1 MEELL
6 RKINTLSNDDFEA
19 LLTYIDKQK
28 KKRARNILTEAQRQA
43 RRFSK
48 NVGLSL
54 GNQRPGKLQPKYANP
69 GNPEQTWSGMGR
81 KPEWF
86 RRYIDNGGSE
96 RDMLIK

>member
-6 RKINTLSNDDFEA
+6 RKVDALSNDDFEA
-19 LLTYIDKQK
+19 LLAYIDKQK
-28 KKRARNILTEAQRQA
+28 KKRARDIIAEAQRQA
-43 RRFSK
+43 KRFSK

-54 GNQRPGKLQPKYANP
+54 GNQRQGKLQPKYANP
-69 GNPEQTWSGMGR
+69 SNPEQTWSGMGR

-86 RRYIDNGGSE
+86 RRHIDNGGSE